1 MTHPMK
7 MAAPFGLHPE
17 FVLGRYCAQTGTT
30 REALAGTDKTREI
43 TFLRHEAMWIMRQ
56 LTSLSHETLG
66 RYFGNRDMATVHAG
80 IARVADRIAQDPDY
94 RARLQTLVEMIG
106 TSRGAEGATGWT
118 GLDARTTVLAARGI
132 LGDPGLSDA
141 DARAAALQLLGAGHG
156 A

>member
-1 MTHPMK
+1 MTHPLK

-17 FVLGRYCAQTGTT
+17 FVLGRYCAQIGTT

-94 RARLQTLVEMIG
+94 RARLQSLVEMIG
-106 TSRGAEGATGWT
+106 TSRGAGGVAAPA
-118 GLDARTTVLAARGI
+118 GLDARTAVVAARGV
-132 LGDPGLSDA
+132 LGDPDLSDA